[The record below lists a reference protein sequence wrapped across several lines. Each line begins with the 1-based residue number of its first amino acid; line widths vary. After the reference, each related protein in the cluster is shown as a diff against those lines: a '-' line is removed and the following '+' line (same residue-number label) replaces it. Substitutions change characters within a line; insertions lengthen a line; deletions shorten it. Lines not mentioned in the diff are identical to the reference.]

1 MLRGYVD
8 EVFVSV
14 QGEGPLVGTPM
25 LFVRFGGCAAGCDRC
40 DTPRART
47 RAPQF
52 IIHGPDAEV
61 VPNPV
66 KVVDLTARMEPLLR
80 DLPYLAVTGGE
91 PLEQPGFLSLLLTR
105 LSETGKRVLLET
117 RGEHC
122 RELAEV
128 LPRVDVIAVDV
139 KLPSFSGKPLPLA
152 EAKNFLEIAKQRT
165 CYVKVVVGPDTEE
178 PEVLDA
184 ARLVAGIRG
193 RIPFVIQPRHDEKAP
208 PPGESERLLAL
219 TVRLTNTLDDVRL
232 IPQAHRALGLR

>member
-1 MLRGYVD
+1 MLKGYVD

-25 LFVRFGGCAAGCDRC
+25 LFVRFGGCVAACEHC

-47 RAPQF
+47 RASQF
-52 IIHGPDAEV
+52 VIRGPKAEV

-66 KVVDLTARMEPLLR
+66 KVADLTARVEPLLR
-80 DLPYLAVTGGE
+80 NLPYFAVTGGE

-117 RGEHC
+117 RGQHY

-139 KLPSFSGKPLPLA
+139 KLPSFSGKPLPR
-152 EAKNFLEIAKQRT
+152 EETKNFLEIAKQRT

-178 PEVLDA
+178 AEVLEA
-184 ARLVAGIRG
+184 ARLVADVRG
-193 RIPFVIQPRHDEKAP
+193 RIPFVVQPRRDESTP

-219 TVRLTNTLDDVRL
+219 AVRLTDTLDDVRL
-232 IPQAHRALGLR
+232 IPQVHRALGLR